1 VRRRVLP
8 ETPDIGQPELR
19 PPPQLLPL
27 PGMHLA
33 AHPKGG
39 QGMAGASCQWHSPR
53 RRWLRAGL
61 QSSASDV
68 LYPAALQAS
77 GRSQEVFY
85 STEQRCYRFSRNE
98 NITFSLLKTGINRQ
112 GLWLMRTEHLAI
124 GCRGLRLAGWERG
137 LSTRP
142 RTCLALFGLP
152 AKGLNACFR
161 SVGFLRGRLLANRAS
176 RE

>member
-1 VRRRVLP
+1 MRRRNCCRFLGCISRHTRKADKVWP
-8 ETPDIGQPELR
+8 VR
-19 PPPQLLPL
+19 PVNGIHRVVDGCVQDCK
-27 PGMHLA
+27 A
-33 AHPKGG
+33 
-39 QGMAGASCQWHSPR
+39 PR
-53 RRWLRAGL
+53 RMYCNRLR
-61 QSSASDV
+61 
-68 LYPAALQAS
+68 
-77 GRSQEVFY
+77 
-85 STEQRCYRFSRNE
+85 SRRPDDRKKCSIPLNDGVIDSPENE

-161 SVGFLRGRLLANRAS
+161 SVLFLRGRLLANRAS